1 MRVVGALTGGRPIL
15 VNTQVMRIDRDTD
28 PIQLHATVGG
38 RWGHA
43 RGDPRLDPTRGS
55 AQENYRLE
63 RGADGELHPW
73 AGFVNVGISLVEVPE
88 GMGFACC
95 PVRSP
100 LSPARPPLR
109 CHL

>member
-1 MRVVGALTGGRPIL
+1 MGTVEGPGDFSQG
-15 VNTQVMRIDRDTD
+15 RIDAEF
-28 PIQLHATVGG
+28 ATVGG

-95 PVRSP
+95 PVRSF
-100 LSPARPPLR
+100 LSPARPLS